1 MLVIADHCAKEVYKN
16 LTLTLIWEVNPAKIE
31 KKTIHTYFIDL
42 PQGGFSKTI
51 FLFTII
57 NNIKK
62 GGLKMLDFGIMDK
75 ALNQN
80 CLGKLSE

>member
-31 KKTIHTYFIDL
+31 KKTIHTYFIDF

-51 FLFTII
+51 FLFTIK
-57 NNIKK
+57 NKNKVVKVIKN
-62 GGLKMLDFGIMDK
+62 LYI
-75 ALNQN
+75 
-80 CLGKLSE
+80 